1 MREIE
6 KGTTMKATRDN
17 FMKLMNGLSTSAIIN
32 AIDKT
37 WDTAEGEIFRDCG
50 FEIIDGRVSEEES
63 DKIYSDLWSKHAAA

>member
-1 MREIE
+1 
-6 KGTTMKATRDN
+6 MKATRDN
-17 FMKLMNGLSTSAIIN
+17 FLKLMNGLSTSAIIN

-63 DKIYSDLWSKHAAA
+63 DKIYSELWSKHAAN